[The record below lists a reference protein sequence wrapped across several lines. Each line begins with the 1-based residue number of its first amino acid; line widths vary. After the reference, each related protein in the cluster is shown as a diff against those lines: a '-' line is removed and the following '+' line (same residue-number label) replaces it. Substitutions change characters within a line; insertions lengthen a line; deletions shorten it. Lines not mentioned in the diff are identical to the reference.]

1 MEKPFRIAI
10 SNAQTASAIRVE
22 SSEYLSNAMDSL
34 GFHSPRPILVILGG
48 AGKMDSADLNRLS
61 SLFVKVLAPL
71 VEELGAS
78 VVDGGTDFGV
88 MQMIGAARAEIS
100 ATFSLIGV
108 IPVGLVALPSEIPS
122 QEVAP
127 LEPNHTHFVLIPGS
141 NWGDE
146 SPWLASVA
154 TILAKGARSVAVL
167 VNGGEISKIDVS
179 QNIKANRPVLA
190 VAGSGRLADTLNA
203 ALSGETTDEEAILLA
218 ASGLVQS
225 IDLKENLD
233 TVAQVLKF
241 HLD

>member
-10 SNAQTASAIRVE
+10 SNGQTASAIRVE
-22 SSEYLSNAMDSL
+22 SPEYLASAMDSL
-34 GFHSPRPILVILGG
+34 GFHAPRPILVILGG
-48 AGKMDSADLNRLS
+48 AAKMDEDDFNRLKS
-61 SLFVKVLAPL
+61 FFKVLTLL

-88 MQMIGAARAEIS
+88 MQMIGQARAEIS

-108 IPVGLVALPSEIPS
+108 TPEGLVAVPGETPP
-122 QEVAP
+122 QEAAP
-127 LEPNHTHFVLIPGS
+127 LEPNHTHFVLIPGT

-154 TILAKGARSVAVL
+154 TVLAKGARSVAVL
-167 VNGGEISKIDVS
+167 VNGGEISLIDVS
-179 QNIKANRPVLA
+179 QSIKANRRVLV

-203 ALSGETTDEEAILLA
+203 ALMGETTDEEAMNLA

-225 IDLKENLD
+225 IDYKGNLD
-233 TVAQVLKF
+233 SSAQVIKSY
-241 HLD
+241 LD